1 MLQPDDVVDVVI
13 VGAGVGGAALA
24 LALAHAHPLRVL
36 VAERRSGPGYIN
48 RGDSLLPAVTRHLAS
63 WGALDRCF
71 AAGAN
76 PVAKMQVYHH
86 QRGFLMEAPLAD
98 PAGGHPY
105 LVLPHPEIE
114 RVLAD
119 AARVTGR
126 VEVRYLTRFDG
137 LVEGGGGEDRGR
149 GRVRGVR
156 LRDRSGRETIVY
168 ARLVVGAD
176 GAQSPVR
183 KALGLPLLATRYDHG
198 YYIID
203 FERPAAYE
211 DAMRLDLHPRGGIM
225 TMPQRSGVVG
235 AAVLARDEE
244 RDLFRAGTLEDKV
257 AEIWRRSPLLR
268 GQAPI
273 PKNAHL
279 YDLHRAHAPRY
290 VARGA
295 ALIGDAIHQ
304 TNPTAGQGMTMAVED
319 AAALARIV
327 GPALGAGASDADLD
341 ERLAAYERE
350 RRPQNA
356 ALVRWSHWM
365 GRFFSAGGG
374 LADGLR
380 RNVFAF
386 GQTAMGQ
393 YIQRSVWGRVATRKA
408 S

>member
-1 MLQPDDVVDVVI
+1 MQREFDVVV

-36 VAERRSGPGYIN
+36 VVERRSGPGYIN
-48 RGDSLLPAVTRHLAS
+48 RGDSLLPAVTRHLGE
-63 WGALDRCF
+63 WGALDRVH

-76 PVAKMQVYHH
+76 PVARMQVFHH
-86 QRGFLMEAPLAD
+86 ERGFLMEAPLAD
-98 PAGGHPY
+98 PAGHPY

-114 RVLAD
+114 RALAD
-119 AARVTGR
+119 TARATGR
-126 VEVRYLTRFDG
+126 VEVRYLERVDG
-137 LVEGGGGEDRGR
+137 LVEDAGDGR
-149 GRVRGVR
+149 RVRGVR
-156 LRDRSGRETIVY
+156 LRGRSGREERVR

-176 GAQSPVR
+176 GAQSAVR
-183 KALGLPLLATRYDHG
+183 RLLGVPLLGAPYDHG

-211 DAMRLDLHPRGGIM
+211 DAMRLELHPRGGIM
-225 TMPQRSGVVG
+225 TMPQRPGVVG
-235 AAVLARDEE
+235 AAVLARDE
-244 RDLFRAGTLEDKV
+244 DKPLFRAGRLEDKV

-268 GQAPI
+268 GQAPV

-295 ALIGDAIHQ
+295 ALIGDAVHQ

-319 AAALARIV
+319 AAALAQIAA
-327 GPALGAGASDADLD
+327 PALAAGADDATLD
-341 ERLAAYERE
+341 AALAAYERE
-350 RRPQNA
+350 RRPRNA

-374 LADGLR
+374 LADGVR

-386 GQTAMGQ
+386 GQTAVGQ